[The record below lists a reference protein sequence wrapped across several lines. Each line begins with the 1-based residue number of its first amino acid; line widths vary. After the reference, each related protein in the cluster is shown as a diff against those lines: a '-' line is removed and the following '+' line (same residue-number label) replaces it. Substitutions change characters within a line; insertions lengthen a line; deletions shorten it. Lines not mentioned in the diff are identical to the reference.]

1 MVCTSI
7 WGKTWVRL
15 FEYFLRT
22 CFQRIKNMPSCQIW
36 MSEVWRYHSSSSA
49 QDVEPKKFDWS
60 RDPNIPRNGCSRLLT
75 CPTVVSFPL
84 SRKMVF
90 ASPPPPTTRPGDWST
105 WGVALGFG
113 SFCCY
118 CWANKQTT
126 DELVSKP
133 RFFRHYIVT
142 NEQTQGYR
150 QPRGC
155 VSMGGF

>member
-1 MVCTSI
+1 MVEETNRCFKLRLKLFGMSWFAHPTEFRPEFDLLNTFCEHVSSES
-7 WGKTWVRL
+7 KT
-15 FEYFLRT
+15 
-22 CFQRIKNMPSCQIW
+22 CQIW
-36 MSEVWRYHSSSSA
+36 ISEVWRYHSSSSSA
-49 QDVEPKKFDWS
+49 QDVKPKKFDWS
-60 RDPNIPRNGCSRLLT
+60 TDPNIPRNGCSRLLT

-133 RFFRHYIVT
+133 RVFLDTI
-142 NEQTQGYR
+142 
-150 QPRGC
+150 
-155 VSMGGF
+155 